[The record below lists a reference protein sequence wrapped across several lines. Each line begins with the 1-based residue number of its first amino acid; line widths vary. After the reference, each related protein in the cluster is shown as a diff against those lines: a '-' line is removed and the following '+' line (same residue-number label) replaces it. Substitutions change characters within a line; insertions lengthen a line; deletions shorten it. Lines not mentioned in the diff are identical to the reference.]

1 MEVSERAGV
10 PAVGIF
16 GRDFLPMAELLAERS
31 GLPLH
36 RLAVYPGMMATD
48 SIARLAE
55 VARQALAPQV
65 VRGLT
70 ATAAGVSPA
79 AVPSPAPRPDEA
91 SDPDAHRTVVFR
103 GSLDEVQE
111 HFAEQGWSDGLP
123 VIPPTPSRVEA
134 FLHQGRRRPAEVL
147 GVLAPDHR
155 EATVANVAAN
165 GVMAGCRP

>member
-70 ATAAGVSPA
+70 ATAAGDPAAGVSPA
-79 AVPSPAPRPDEA
+79 VASPTGPTRPR
-91 SDPDAHRTVVFR
+91 T
-103 GSLDEVQE
+103 
-111 HFAEQGWSDGLP
+111 
-123 VIPPTPSRVEA
+123 PTPIAPSSSEDHSMRCRSTLSNRA
-134 FLHQGRRRPAEVL
+134 GRTA
-147 GVLAPDHR
+147 
-155 EATVANVAAN
+155 
-165 GVMAGCRP
+165 CR